1 MIRIAPEAWS
11 VIERHLEAAYP
22 NEGCGILLGTDTDAQ
37 RDAQVAIP
45 CRNAY
50 EGGQKDRFELDPAE
64 QIAAERRA
72 RESGFS
78 VVAIFHSHPDCDAYF
93 SSTDLKYS
101 CPWYSNVVVSVQG
114 GRVHHAKAFIA
125 NFDQTESSPDE
136 LILPNSLNYA
146 QDSHPDAAA
155 PVRR

>member
-1 MIRIAPEAWS
+1 MIRIAPEAWP

-22 NEGCGILLGTDTDAQ
+22 NEGCGILLGTGTDAK
-37 RDAQVAIP
+37 REAVVAIP

-64 QIAAERRA
+64 QLAAERRA
-72 RESGFS
+72 RELGLS

-114 GRVHHAKAFIA
+114 GRVHHAKAFVA
-125 NFDQTESSPDE
+125 NFDQTESTPDE

-146 QDSHPDAAA
+146 QDSHSDAAA

>member
-22 NEGCGILLGTDTDAQ
+22 NEGCGILLGTDADGKREAL
-37 RDAQVAIP
+37 VAIP

-50 EGGQKDRFELDPAE
+50 EGEQNDRFELDPAE
-64 QIAAERRA
+64 QLAAERRA
-72 RESGFS
+72 RELGFT

-101 CPWYSNVVVSVQG
+101 CPWYSNVVVSVQS

-125 NFDQTESSPDE
+125 NFDQTESNPDE

-146 QDSHPDAAA
+146 QDSHSDAAA

>member
-11 VIERHLEAAYP
+11 IIERHLEAAYP
-22 NEGCGILLGTDTDAQ
+22 NEGCGILLGTDTDAM
-37 RDAQVAIP
+37 REGQVAIP

-72 RESGFS
+72 RELGLS

-125 NFDQTESSPDE
+125 NFDQTESTPDE

-146 QDSHPDAAA
+146 QDSHSDAAA

>member
-1 MIRIAPEAWS
+1 MIQIAPEAWP
-11 VIERHLEAAYP
+11 VIETHLEAAYP
-22 NEGCGILLGTDTDAQ
+22 NEGCGILLGTENGGTRQA
-37 RDAQVAIP
+37 VIAIP

-50 EGGQKDRFELDPAE
+50 DGGQKDRFELDPAE
-64 QIAAERRA
+64 QLAAERRA
-72 RESGFS
+72 RELGLS

-125 NFDQTESSPDE
+125 NFDQTESTPDE

-146 QDSHPDAAA
+146 QDSHSDATT